1 MKKYNLIYIPGEAFA
16 NGRIPDEADYRIV
29 GTYASVEE
37 AMSAQRARN
46 WEGSPGMVFV
56 KEIELA

>member
-16 NGRIPDEADYRIV
+16 DGRIPAEEDFQVV
-29 GTYASVEE
+29 GTYTSVEE
-37 AMSAQRARN
+37 AMEAQRARN

-56 KEIELA
+56 KEIKLA

>member
-1 MKKYNLIYIPGEAFA
+1 MEKYNLIYIPGEAFKD
-16 NGRIPDEADYRIV
+16 GRIPTKEDYKVV

-37 AMSAQRARN
+37 AMEAQRKRA

-56 KEIELA
+56 KPVKLA

>member
-16 NGRIPDEADYRIV
+16 NGRIPTKEDYRVV
-29 GTYASVEE
+29 GTFNTVEE
-37 AMSAQRARN
+37 AMEAQKRRD

-56 KEIELA
+56 KEIKLA

>member
-1 MKKYNLIYIPGEAFA
+1 MKKFNLIYIPGEAFA
-16 NGRIPDEADYRIV
+16 DGRIPTESDYRIV
-29 GTYASVEE
+29 GTYDTVEE

-56 KEIELA
+56 REIKLA

>member
-1 MKKYNLIYIPGEAFA
+1 MKKYNLIYIPGEAFKD
-16 NGRIPDEADYRIV
+16 GRVPTEADYRIV

-37 AMSAQRARN
+37 AMEAQKRRD

-56 KEIELA
+56 KKVELA